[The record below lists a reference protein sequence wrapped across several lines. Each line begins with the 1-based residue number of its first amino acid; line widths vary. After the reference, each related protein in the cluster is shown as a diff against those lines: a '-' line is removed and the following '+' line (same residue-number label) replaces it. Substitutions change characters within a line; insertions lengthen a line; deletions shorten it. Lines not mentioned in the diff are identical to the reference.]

1 VKIEIKADKDV
12 VLGGPDH
19 IPYLEL
25 ELREDSYAV
34 LHASHRPSVRNAS
47 PVDER
52 SECTCAWSA
61 SLDPGSY
68 AIPDVAAIEAL
79 ADRLH
84 PLLAR
89 VAAWHCMDW
98 DGSNYASEA
107 SAEVENVLH
116 AAQWWDQRRQVWD
129 ADDWLFELGYLG
141 AAKDYDL
148 GVDSSEAAYKA
159 AGKRIEADALRYGIV
174 LTNTDALLRR
184 IRQALQAE
192 AKEDA

>member
-1 VKIEIKADKDV
+1 MKIEIKADKDA

-25 ELREDSYAV
+25 ELRGDSHAV
-34 LHASHRPSVRNAS
+34 LQASHRPSGRNAI
-47 PVDER
+47 PVDELSGR
-52 SECTCAWSA
+52 TGVWIA
-61 SLDPGSY
+61 SLPAGSY

-89 VAAWHCMDW
+89 VAAWHSMDW

-107 SAEVENVLH
+107 SAEIETLLH
-116 AAQWWDQRRQVWD
+116 AAQWWDQQRQVWD

-141 AAKDYDL
+141 AAKDYSL
-148 GVDSSEAAYKA
+148 GVDSSENAYKA
-159 AGKRIEADALRYGIV
+159 AGKKIEADALQYGVV
-174 LTNTDALLRR
+174 LVKTDAVLRR

>member
-1 VKIEIKADKDV
+1 
-12 VLGGPDH
+12 
-19 IPYLEL
+19 
-25 ELREDSYAV
+25 
-34 LHASHRPSVRNAS
+34 
-47 PVDER
+47 VDELDER
-52 SECTCAWSA
+52 TCAWSA

-68 AIPDVAAIEAL
+68 ALPDVAAIEAL

-89 VAAWHCMDW
+89 VAAWHSMDW
-98 DGSNYASEA
+98 DGANYASEA
-107 SAEVENVLH
+107 SDEVEKLLH
-116 AAQWWDQRRQVWD
+116 AAQWWDGERKVWD

-148 GVDSSEAAYKA
+148 RVESSEAAYKA
-159 AGKRIEADALRYGIV
+159 AGKKMEADALRYGVV

-184 IRQALQAE
+184 IRQALQAK